1 MSKSSFQFPE
11 AGEHDGD
18 RNFVTALARG
28 LEILRCFEQP
38 NIALTASE
46 LARRVGLNQS
56 TVWRL
61 CHTLV
66 KCGFLV
72 QDANGP
78 GLHIGAPA
86 LTLGYA
92 AIESLTFPA
101 IAFPY
106 MRQITAQTQGTT
118 ALSIRQSIEM
128 ISVQHCAGEFV
139 LANQPVGWRAL
150 LTSTASGLVILSALP
165 ANEREEAMR
174 QIEQQDPAAWPR
186 RLARIVQAQ
195 ADYADSGYVASNT
208 MLGGQYAI
216 VAVPLL
222 TTTNGATKAWG
233 LTCGGLAARWDTKEL
248 HRAGYELLRIRDL
261 LEPILAH
268 AK

>member
-1 MSKSSFQFPE
+1 MSKVSLGSQQAVE
-11 AGEHDGD
+11 NNGD

-28 LEILRCFEQP
+28 LDILRCFEQP
-38 NIALTASE
+38 NIELTASE

-72 QDANGP
+72 QDKNGP

-101 IAFPY
+101 IALPY
-106 MRQITAQTQGTT
+106 MRQMTELTKGTT
-118 ALSIRQSIEM
+118 TLSVRQSIEM

-139 LANQPVGWRAL
+139 LPNQPVGWRAL
-150 LTSTASGLVILSALP
+150 LTSAASGLAILAALP
-165 ANEREEAMR
+165 TDEREAALQ
-174 QIEQQDPAAWPR
+174 QIEQHDPAAWGR
-186 RLARIVQAQ
+186 RVARLGQAQ
-195 ADYADSGYVASNT
+195 TDYAASGYVAYDA
-208 MLGGQYAI
+208 MLGGQYSI

-222 TTTNGATKAWG
+222 TTTSGATKAWG
-233 LTCGGLAARWDTKEL
+233 LSCGSLAARWDANEL
-248 HRAGYELLRIRDL
+248 QRAGQELLRIKDL
-261 LEPILAH
+261 LEPILAY

>member
-1 MSKSSFQFPE
+1 MSKSSLRAAE
-11 AGEHDGD
+11 IAENDGD

-28 LEILRCFEQP
+28 LDILRCFDQP
-38 NIALTASE
+38 NIELTASE

-92 AIESLTFPA
+92 AIESLAFPA
-101 IAFPY
+101 IALPY
-106 MRQITAQTQGTT
+106 MRQITALTKGTT

-128 ISVQHCAGEFV
+128 ISVQHYAGEFV
-139 LANQPVGWRAL
+139 LPNQPVGWRAL
-150 LTSTASGLVILSALP
+150 LTSTASGLAILSALP
-165 ANEREEAMR
+165 ADEREAAIGQIR
-174 QIEQQDPAAWPR
+174 QRDPAAWER
-186 RLARIVQAQ
+186 RAARLAQAQ
-195 ADYADSGYVASNT
+195 ADYAQTGFVASDT

-222 TTTNGATKAWG
+222 TTTSGATAAWG
-233 LTCGGLAARWDTKEL
+233 LSCGGLASRWDSKEL
-248 HRAGYELLRIRDL
+248 HRAGQELLRIKDL
-261 LEPILAH
+261 LQPLLAH